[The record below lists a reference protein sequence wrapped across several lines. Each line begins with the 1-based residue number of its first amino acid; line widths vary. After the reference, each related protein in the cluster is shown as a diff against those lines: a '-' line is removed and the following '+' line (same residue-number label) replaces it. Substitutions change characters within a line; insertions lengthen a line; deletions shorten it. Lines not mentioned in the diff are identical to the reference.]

1 MRKTNLTEIKRKTGY
16 NSKFVQKW
24 LTVVYVNSSV
34 IYLIQCGTTLV
45 LQAMPFLHKFS
56 NRYSQF

>member
-1 MRKTNLTEIKRKTGY
+1 MNKRLKKEKTTG

-34 IYLIQCGTTLV
+34 IYLI
-45 LQAMPFLHKFS
+45 
-56 NRYSQF
+56 